1 MQYRPLA
8 STGLEVSVLGFGAA
22 TLGNEYGPTD
32 RAGAQRA
39 VAHAIERGIS
49 FFDVSPYYGRT
60 LAEERLGEALAG
72 LRERVVLATKCG
84 RYDVA
89 EFDFRAERVE
99 RSLEESLRRL
109 RTDRVE
115 LFQLH
120 DVEFVEPAILLEEA
134 LPALAELKRQG
145 KCRAIGITGYPVGHL
160 QRLLERSPVPLDTV
174 LSYAR
179 ATPLCDDLGASLLPY
194 AHARGISVLNASP
207 LHMGALTPQGPP
219 PWHKAEPA
227 VLEAARRMV
236 EALAARGLDA
246 PTVALRY
253 ALAEKR
259 ITSTFIG
266 LSTEQEVEQNLR
278 ALEQP
283 LDAELREELARLA
296 GAARNRPWVEGL
308 AANNP

>member
-1 MQYRPLA
+1 MLYRPLA
-8 STGLEVSVLGFGAA
+8 STGLQVSVLGFGAA
-22 TLGNEYGPTD
+22 TLGNEYGTTD
-32 RAGAQRA
+32 RAGAARA
-39 VAHAIERGIS
+39 VAHAIERGIN

-60 LAEERLGEALAG
+60 LAEERLGEALLG

-89 EFDFRAERVE
+89 AFDFRAERVQ
-99 RSLEESLRRL
+99 RSLEESLQRL

-120 DVEFVEPAILLEEA
+120 DVEFVEPAIVIEEA
-134 LPALAELKRQG
+134 LPALAELKRAG
-145 KCRAIGITGYPVGHL
+145 KCRAIGITGYPLGHL
-160 QRLLERSPVPLDTV
+160 RRLIERSPVALDTV

-179 ATPLCDDLGASLLPY
+179 ATPLCDDLGAELLPY
-194 AHARGISVLNASP
+194 ACARGMSVLNASP

-219 PWHKAEPA
+219 PWHKADPS
-227 VLEAARRMV
+227 VLAAARRMV
-236 EALAARGLDA
+236 EALASRGLDA

-253 ALAEKR
+253 ALAETR
-259 ITSTFIG
+259 LTSTFVG
-266 LSTEQEVEQNLR
+266 LSTEREVDQNLR

-283 LDAELREELARLA
+283 LDAELRAELVRLA

-308 AANNP
+308 LANNP

>member
-1 MQYRPLA
+1 MLYRPLA
-8 STGLEVSVLGFGAA
+8 STGLQVSVLGFGAA

-32 RAGAQRA
+32 RAGASRA

-72 LRERVVLATKCG
+72 RRERVVLATKCG

-89 EFDFRAERVE
+89 AFDFRAARIQ

-134 LPALAELKRQG
+134 LPALAELKRAG
-145 KCRAIGITGYPVGHL
+145 KCRAIGITGYPLGHL
-160 QRLLERSPVPLDTV
+160 RRLIERSPVPLDTV

-179 ATPLCDDLGASLLPY
+179 ATPLCDDLGEELLPC
-194 AHARGISVLNASP
+194 ALARGMSVLNASP

-219 PWHKAEPA
+219 PWHKADPS
-227 VLEAARRMV
+227 VLAAARRMV
-236 EALAARGLDA
+236 EALASRGLDA

-253 ALAEKR
+253 ALAETR
-259 ITSTFIG
+259 LTSTFVG
-266 LSTEQEVEQNLR
+266 LSTEREVDQNLR

-283 LDAELREELARLA
+283 LDAELRAELVRLA